1 MLVRVKS
8 PEKAGFSPYV
18 GLHKPVNFT
27 LYSNAKLQHM
37 HLIHLLSAE
46 LTISLAKNNLL
57 FQSWFVIAFLL
68 IIAFSKDDVKKE
80 IGKSNE

>member
-1 MLVRVKS
+1 
-8 PEKAGFSPYV
+8 
-18 GLHKPVNFT
+18 
-27 LYSNAKLQHM
+27 M

-68 IIAFSKDDVKKE
+68 IIAFSKDDVNKE
-80 IGKSNE
+80 VGESK